1 MNRDASESPNSLQ
14 IARRLLAQDAAS
26 GKERDPTKVGAA
38 LQQTCARVFESLRD
52 AMGEAGGNALLA
64 RALTR
69 TEAQH
74 PALKSIRRLNEGRI
88 HLDGVAVGVEAHGVT
103 AVTSAIEALLAALIE
118 ILGRLIGDE
127 MAIRLID
134 QDALRPPTGGGA
146 KAP

>member
-1 MNRDASESPNSLQ
+1 MS
-14 IARRLLAQDAAS
+14 
-26 GKERDPTKVGAA
+26 GAA
-38 LQQTCARVFESLRD
+38 LQSACLRTAEYMRD
-52 AMGEAGGNALLA
+52 LLGEDGSNALLV
-64 RALTR
+64 RALAR
-69 TEAQH
+69 TEAGH

-88 HLDGVAVGVEAHGVT
+88 HLDSVAAGVEAHGVT

-134 QDALRPPTGGGA
+134 QDALRPPTGGRA